1 MKILS
6 LAQREIHL
14 GLQSFVIQAPP
25 VPLNTTVNTKFC
37 LLFLIYCQWIQTT
50 GDPNNIIIYIHVK

>member
-37 LLFLIYCQWIQTT
+37 LLFLIYCQWTLTEKQKFQLFKMQ
-50 GDPNNIIIYIHVK
+50 YA